1 MLTREQWDA
10 LVKEARLKAR
20 PVTQALLTRYFFGV
34 MQPDGICCLFEPL
47 DLDYAGMIR
56 LLQKTKEVILGFPPS
71 IVNAL
76 GAERICGCN
85 RRQTPTLLTREE
97 VIEHVEVI
105 LDICQHDKIVV
116 VGWGTGTGTDVL
128 SVPRQQAAHYLRRR
142 MNFHC
147 N

>member
-10 LVKEARLKAR
+10 LVKEARLKAGGVR
-20 PVTQALLTRYFFGV
+20 NPIILRYFFGV
-34 MQPDGICCLFEPL
+34 MNQEGMCRVFELL
-47 DLDYAGMIR
+47 DLEFSGILR
-56 LLQKTKEVILGFPPS
+56 LLDATDELVVAFPAS

-105 LDICQHDKIVV
+105 LDRCQPDKIVV
-116 VGWGTGTGTDVL
+116 VGWDMRTDVL

>member
-1 MLTREQWDA
+1 MFTREQWEA
-10 LVKEARLKAR
+10 LVELVRLKAG

-56 LLQKTKEVILGFPPS
+56 LLQKTEEVILGFPPS

-76 GAERICGCN
+76 GAERICGCE
-85 RRQTPTLLTREE
+85 RRSEPTVLTAAE
-97 VIEHVEVI
+97 VAEHVEII
-105 LDICQHDKIVV
+105 LDALQPDKIVV
-116 VGWGTGTGTDVL
+116 VGWDTGTDVRRE
-128 SVPRQQAAHYLRRR
+128 PRQQAAHYLRRR
-142 MNFHC
+142 MNFYC